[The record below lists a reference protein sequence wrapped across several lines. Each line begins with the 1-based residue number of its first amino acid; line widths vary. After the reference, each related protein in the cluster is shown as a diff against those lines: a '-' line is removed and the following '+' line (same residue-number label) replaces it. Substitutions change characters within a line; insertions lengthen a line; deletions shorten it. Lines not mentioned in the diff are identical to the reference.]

1 MPNLFSNI
9 PKNLSDEL
17 FSDLFKNE
25 NIRIERI
32 VSHGH
37 TSPDKGWYDQEEH
50 EWVIV
55 LRGEGE
61 LEFDSGKTIKLGV
74 GEYLNIP
81 AHQKHRVAWTTPAEP
96 TLWLAIFYR

>member
-1 MPNLFSNI
+1 MPNLFSDI
-9 PKNLSDEL
+9 PNDLPKEL
-17 FSDLFKNE
+17 FNDLLNNE
-25 NIRIERI
+25 RIRIERI
-32 VSHGH
+32 ISLGH

-55 LRGEGE
+55 LQGEGE
-61 LEFDSGKTIKLGV
+61 IEFENEDTIRLGV

-96 TLWLAIFYR
+96 TLWLAVFYR